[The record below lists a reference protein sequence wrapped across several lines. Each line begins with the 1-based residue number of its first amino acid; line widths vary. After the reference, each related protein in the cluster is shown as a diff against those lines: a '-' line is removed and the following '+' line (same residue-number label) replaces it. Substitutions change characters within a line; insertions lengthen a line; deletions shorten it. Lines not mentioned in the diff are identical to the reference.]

1 MENSVLF
8 LKRMAKE
15 RLMEATTN
23 RIYEAVKRIPYGH
36 VATYGQIA
44 EMAGN
49 RKMARVVGNA
59 LHKNPD
65 QAGIPCYR
73 VVDAKGRLAEHFAFG
88 GKAAQQE
95 KLEAEG
101 ILVSEGKVDL
111 AKYQWKE

>member
-1 MENSVLF
+1 
-8 LKRMAKE
+8 
-15 RLMEATTN
+15 MEATTN
-23 RIYEAVKRIPYGH
+23 RIYEAVKKIPYGY

-49 RKMARVVGNA
+49 RKMARAVGNA

-73 VVDAKGRLAEHFAFG
+73 IVDAKGRLAEHFAFG

-101 ILVSEGKVDL
+101 IFVSDGKIDL
-111 AKYQWKE
+111 AKYQWKEQGSKNQQKENKF